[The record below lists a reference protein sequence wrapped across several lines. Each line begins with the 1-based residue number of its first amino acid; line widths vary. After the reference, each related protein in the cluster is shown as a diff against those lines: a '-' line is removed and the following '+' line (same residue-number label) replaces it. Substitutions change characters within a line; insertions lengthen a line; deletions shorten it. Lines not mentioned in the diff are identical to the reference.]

1 MKTILGNNHIMVESG
16 QLCLSM
22 YILCVFFLNSFPFVC
37 FDLFQYFCSYLFI
50 FNCVIIPYM
59 TVYFEEETETCVS
72 GSQEIW
78 EKIGRRRG
86 LSNHIRVYYIKKVF
100 STKENLYQAKR
111 YKPLFHHIVK
121 GI

>member
-1 MKTILGNNHIMVESG
+1 MKTISGNNHIMVESG

-22 YILCVFFLNSFPFVC
+22 YTLCVFFLNSFPFVC

-50 FNCVIIPYM
+50 FNSVIIPYM
-59 TVYFEEETETCVS
+59 TVYFEEETEKCVS

-86 LSNHIRVYYIKKVF
+86 LSNHIRVYYIKNLCFQLKK
-100 STKENLYQAKR
+100 TYIKQKDTNLYFII
-111 YKPLFHHIVK
+111 L
-121 GI
+121 